1 MVTKEA
7 FCPFNRIRHHMGYFN
22 QDLTYQCGIDGGLAR
37 GAQRSYKYAGH
48 SVDPCRIEYAKT
60 CPLYQLENKET

>member
-1 MVTKEA
+1 
-7 FCPFNRIRHHMGYFN
+7 MGYFN